1 MELINIE
8 FHNSPDG
15 QVCCKP
21 VNEPMFILKETDS
34 KLIASMLTAI
44 QELYPAAF
52 AALSEIYSRSEL
64 NKNYYQFKMVHRFI
78 RCNFGEY
85 DALSLDVNGGG
96 EFRFEDVR
104 CPLRGECLFEG
115 VICRPVLDTKLSS
128 REEQVAKLLAKGY
141 KFEDI
146 GKELHISPF
155 TVKRHIANIKTRL
168 KLNTH
173 QIIAKF
179 SKEL

>member
-1 MELINIE
+1 MELTNIE
-8 FHNSPDG
+8 FYNTPDG

-21 VNEPMFILKETDS
+21 INEPMFILKETDT
-34 KLIASMLTAI
+34 KLIAAMLTAI

-52 AALSEIYSRSEL
+52 AALAEIYSRSEL

-85 DALSLDVNGGG
+85 DALSLDVNGG
-96 EFRFEDVR
+96 FRFEDVR

-128 REEQVAKLLAKGY
+128 REEQVARLLAQGY

-155 TVKRHIANIKTRL
+155 TVKRHITNIKTRL